1 MLKVLENTP
10 NRLVIK
16 VTKGLNVSTLIFD
29 KSSGWARFERAVLL
43 WKRAPVDVALNDIES
58 IAVVPVEG
66 RGAKVVAPLVK
77 LKSGGSIQPVEA
89 GSQAEAV
96 EAVGKM
102 QTFLGIAPSEGGVV
116 PAAADEAA
124 PSPVNRRAILIGSA
138 AAGVL
143 VLVGAG
149 AWVVNM
155 LSLPGCDADLARAAI
170 TQIFDE
176 KKVKLDTLADIRTLT
191 SARSEKTCQARA
203 DIVGGFFNLDYR
215 IEWEGWNAR
224 VTITRAEAMAKIEAT
239 RLGDIRRS
247 VSDFLDLAKDSH
259 TTGKAPRQS
268 DPAVKA
274 LIDTVFDTSDLDGA
288 TLAAS
293 DIGRALDW
301 FAAGDR
307 IGVVYILAGTGV
319 TEMSKLPDD
328 PNIQRRTHRNVAEF
342 APEFARY
349 LDFEVRLSGA
359 MADAALKRMAAA
371 TADELDRPEVK
382 KDFADARLTLRDA
395 MTGALT
401 SLAYDGMSDEWR
413 RDRLAVL
420 TEVAPKAAKFLT
432 ADQARATRAHALNVV
447 GYVRNSFVQD
457 TLKAF
462 AEQVA
467 AQ

>member
-1 MLKVLENTP
+1 
-10 NRLVIK
+10 
-16 VTKGLNVSTLIFD
+16 
-29 KSSGWARFERAVLL
+29 
-43 WKRAPVDVALNDIES
+43 
-58 IAVVPVEG
+58 
-66 RGAKVVAPLVK
+66 
-77 LKSGGSIQPVEA
+77 
-89 GSQAEAV
+89 
-96 EAVGKM
+96 
-102 QTFLGIAPSEGGVV
+102 
-116 PAAADEAA
+116 
-124 PSPVNRRAILIGSA
+124 
-138 AAGVL
+138 
-143 VLVGAG
+143 
-149 AWVVNM
+149 
-155 LSLPGCDADLARAAI
+155 LPGCDADLARTAI

-191 SARSEKTCQARA
+191 TTRSEKTCQARA

-215 IEWEGWNAR
+215 IEWEGWKAR
-224 VTITRAEAMAKIEAT
+224 VTITRAEAMAKIEAA

-274 LIDTVFDTSDLDGA
+274 LLDTVFDTSDLDGA

-301 FAAGDR
+301 FGAGDR

-319 TEMSKLPDD
+319 AEMSKLPDD

-349 LDFEVRLSGA
+349 LDFEVKLSGA
-359 MADAALKRMAAA
+359 MADAALKRMAGA
-371 TADELDRPEVK
+371 TAEELDRPEVK
-382 KDFADARLTLRDA
+382 KDFAEARTTLRDA

-401 SLAYDGMSDEWR
+401 SLAYDGVSDEWR
-413 RDRLAVL
+413 RDRLAVMM
-420 TEVAPKAAKFLT
+420 EAAPKAAKFLT

-447 GYVRNSFVQD
+447 GFVKNSFVQD